1 MDAKDFL
8 LKKGYQLIKKI
19 GQGSYA
25 IVYKATRLSDRKVIA
40 VKIISVAKLDK
51 KQLENALTE
60 VRIIC
65 AIKHPNIVQY
75 HDAFID
81 QKNKDLYLIMEYLGG
96 GDLSG
101 RIGFLQRAKSLLSE
115 KQVWRYSLQ
124 ILQGLKALHQH
135 KIIHRD
141 IKPGNLFLSDDF
153 QTVKVG
159 DLNTSKI
166 MGDKKLTNTVIGT
179 PFYLAPEIWKN
190 SQYDYRCDIFSLGCV
205 VYEMA
210 MLRPPFKSSSVEEL
224 YKLVKR
230 GQYPPITSRYSKAL
244 KTFVGK
250 CLQTNFK
257 VRPNVKK
264 LLESQD
270 VRQQLKENS
279 DLDFRKNHGRR
290 NHLTWSHLKTPTNM
304 QEVKAALDSFR
315 NMSRGVSQKHKSRRG
330 AKYLDQK
337 GHPSHSFQSKNQV
350 KKSWTGKISL
360 QNSRMG
366 QAKSV
371 NRGKVKIYGN
381 DKRTIKHRELRK
393 SSLSQQ
399 KNRRSSFQKKPKTI
413 EKKVGSR
420 RSISKRTTSQ
430 MKKSQSEAMKEGYKN
445 LYKKKVKSGV
455 KAKHNTS
462 VSLSKTKKKL
472 HTSKSIPKTF
482 GKTPSKA
489 SYRNKKPEHYKGVD
503 IKFVRH
509 HRKGSNLSKD
519 FVNGKLMVN
528 SGIVSGKQ
536 LPGSHKDSQSKLSSK
551 LFRFDTESAK
561 QVENDI
567 RLKKKSLVPVARLSQ
582 NLRINQINYLKS
594 DLEQRHRTNEIN
606 SHKGQAFDTND
617 ELNSFANSYAPGSQP
632 GQFRS
637 NLAKNNF
644 SNNKMTRR
652 SQKTLNQQKK
662 LLSKHSNS
670 EARINPRFKLS
681 DKAIRNS
688 PNEYFGYARRE
699 ENAQASHSQV
709 ANEERFMRAKEGDR
723 RGDKL
728 SKSPSYSKY
737 RGINKNYSLNT
748 FQTNVQKEQNRV
760 RMNEKILSVDKKKP
774 NSTIIEEEYQFG
786 NSLQNQ
792 TGYLNSYLNKNLQK
806 QA

>member
-51 KQLENALTE
+51 KQLDNALTE

-65 AIKHPNIVQY
+65 AIKHPNIVRY

-141 IKPGNLFLSDDF
+141 IKPGNLFLSDDY

-190 SQYDYRCDIFSLGCV
+190 AQYDYRCDIFSLGCV

-230 GQYPPITSRYSKAL
+230 GQYPPITSKYSKAL
-244 KTFVGK
+244 KTFVSK

-257 VRPNVKK
+257 KRPDVKK
-264 LLESQD
+264 LLESED
-270 VRQQLKENS
+270 IRKQLKENS

-290 NHLTWSHLKTPTNM
+290 NQLMWSHLKTPKNM
-304 QEVKAALDSFR
+304 QEVKEALDSFR
-315 NMSRGVSQKHKSRRG
+315 NMSRGVSQKHKSR
-330 AKYLDQK
+330 K
-337 GHPSHSFQSKNQV
+337 GGNYSELKNQVIQNFHSKNQV

-360 QNSRMG
+360 QSSRMG
-366 QAKSV
+366 HAKSV

-381 DKRTIKHRELRK
+381 DKRTIKQRETRK
-393 SSLSQQ
+393 ASLSHQ

-413 EKKVGSR
+413 EKKSSSR

-430 MKKSQSEAMKEGYKN
+430 MKKSQSEAMKGYKN

-455 KAKHNTS
+455 KNKTNTS

-472 HTSKSIPKTF
+472 HISRSIPKTF
-482 GKTPSKA
+482 SKTPSKG
-489 SYRNKKPEHYKGVD
+489 SYRSKKMDVYKTED
-503 IKFVRH
+503 LQFVRN
-509 HRKGSNLSKD
+509 HRKGSKLSKEAL
-519 FVNGKLMVN
+519 NGRQMVHSEFT
-528 SGIVSGKQ
+528 SGRFSKAS
-536 LPGSHKDSQSKLSSK
+536 LAENQSKRSSK
-551 LFRFDTESAK
+551 LLKFDTESAK

-567 RLKKKSLVPVARLSQ
+567 RLKKKSLIPVARLSQ
-582 NLRINQINYLKS
+582 NLQINQINYLKNGS
-594 DLEQRHRTNEIN
+594 EHQTNEIN
-606 SHKGQAFDTND
+606 SNKGQFFDTNE
-617 ELNSFANSYAPGSQP
+617 ELNSFGNSHLANGPNK
-632 GQFRS
+632 FRS
-637 NLAKNNF
+637 NLSKNNF
-644 SNNKMTRR
+644 SKNKMGRR
-652 SQKTLNQQKK
+652 SQKTLNQQKRMTT
-662 LLSKHSNS
+662 KHSHS
-670 EARINPRFKLS
+670 EAKINPRFKVS
-681 DKAIRNS
+681 DKAIKSTQND
-688 PNEYFGYARRE
+688 YFGYKAAEEREQRRNH
-699 ENAQASHSQV
+699 ENAGEGRFLRVKQAKRGQKMSQ
-709 ANEERFMRAKEGDR
+709 
-723 RGDKL
+723 
-728 SKSPSYSKY
+728 SPSYTKY
-737 RGINKNYSLNT
+737 KGINKNYSLNT
-748 FQTNVQKEQNRV
+748 FQMETEADQARMMSENVP
-760 RMNEKILSVDKKKP
+760 SVDQEKR

-806 QA
+806 QV